1 MHYGQA
7 VPFLAICAP
16 SLLQLIHAPNPA
28 PSLID
33 EASLS
38 FDWDAPLQV
47 TSRAALAC
55 DLAMASM
62 WIMHKHCCPLWPLVP
77 SSEYGAFL
85 ALRPSSS
92 SQPIIVGSSD
102 ASYLGW
108 AFQFQTSSEL

>member
-38 FDWDAPLQV
+38 FDWDASLTV
-47 TSRAALAC
+47 TS
-55 DLAMASM
+55 
-62 WIMHKHCCPLWPLVP
+62 I
-77 SSEYGAFL
+77 SSGL
-85 ALRPSSS
+85 TSS
-92 SQPIIVGSSD
+92 GSSTIG
-102 ASYLGW
+102 SGIT
-108 AFQFQTSSEL
+108 FSF